1 MSERKASSES
11 QIPENH
17 VIVLFGVTGDLARRK
32 IIPGLY
38 HLHLAGLLPKKYR
51 IIGTSREKSALTND
65 EFRSYAK
72 DAIKTFGS
80 NKPEGEGW
88 ADFEHSLS
96 FVVSGDDDAKALHAA
111 VKDAEAEIGGRV
123 HRLLHLAVPPNAVLE
138 LITMLGDAGLNEN
151 SRIIC
156 EKPFGTDLASAR
168 HLNEVILSQFDELQ
182 VFRID
187 HFLGKESIDNILA
200 LRFANRLFEP
210 LWNRDHIRFIEI
222 DVTETL
228 SVEGRGAFYD
238 ETGAFR
244 DMIVS
249 HLFQVLGFVAME
261 QPVSLEAGPLR
272 DEVHKVFQTLQPVNP
287 AHVVRGQYE
296 GYLDVPGVAKDS
308 DTETYVALR
317 TEVENTR
324 WKGVPIY
331 LRSGKCLK
339 QSRQMITIGFDEPV
353 MRLFPVSKQEKGWR
367 GNKLVVDFADPGSIH
382 AQFLAK
388 EPGPLM
394 HLDSAEMTFHYK
406 DSFDSSHHLEAYEH
420 LIFEAMLGNR
430 SLFTRSDGIDRLWEV
445 AAPLLDKPPPV
456 ETYQQGTWGPVSAD
470 RIVAPIGWCLK

>member
-1 MSERKASSES
+1 
-11 QIPENH
+11 
-17 VIVLFGVTGDLARRK
+17 
-32 IIPGLY
+32 
-38 HLHLAGLLPKKYR
+38 
-51 IIGTSREKSALTND
+51 
-65 EFRSYAK
+65 
-72 DAIKTFGS
+72 
-80 NKPEGEGW
+80 
-88 ADFEHSLS
+88 
-96 FVVSGDDDAKALHAA
+96 
-111 VKDAEAEIGGRV
+111 
-123 HRLLHLAVPPNAVLE
+123 
-138 LITMLGDAGLNEN
+138 MLGDAGLNEN